1 MSEIVLR
8 EVTGTHEVGSAVVA
22 EIQAIW
28 RAAREGVLAF
38 LLPIHGPEEERE
50 YIAGVMLRAA
60 RVFVADLEGARGV
73 GFISL
78 RGEAVEQLYVHPAFQ
93 NCGVGVALLGRA
105 KELKDRL
112 ELWAFEVNEG
122 AIRFYRREGFE
133 IVLRTDGEQNEA
145 KRADVKLI
153 WERGRE

>member
-8 EVTGTHEVGSAVVA
+8 EVTGAYEVGSAVVA

-28 RAAREGVLAF
+28 RSAREGVLSF

-50 YIAGVMLRAA
+50 YIAGVMLRTG
-60 RVFVADLEGARGV
+60 RVFVADVEGARGV
-73 GFISL
+73 GFLSL
-78 RGEAVEQLYVHPAFQ
+78 RGDSVEQLYVDPANQ
-93 NCGVGVALLGRA
+93 NRGVGAALLGRA
-105 KELKDRL
+105 KELRERL

-122 AIRFYRREGFE
+122 AIRFYRREGFR
-133 IVLRTDGEQNEA
+133 VVQRTDGEQNEA
-145 KRADVKLI
+145 KRADVKLV